1 MNGVVWR
8 FWRAFN
14 SILGKGRGSNAVF
27 LLGDLIPLSPPLPLP
42 LPRPRPFLSLSL
54 VLKLIGE
61 IPYGELSMGGL
72 SPHTYLTL
80 QLYGIIPNTYLWG
93 SSRER
98 WAGKRSTK
106 VAEHQSMCK
115 TWSNEADDNSHQ
127 QSAVSLLH
135 LSKTKTKLHPKF
147 TPTPQLHFA
156 RPLADDLE
164 CVAAAFGT
172 GYFGDL
178 HFVGLRVAT
187 RTWRWWHQ
195 ILGKKREHSGESGE
209 VRSWEEWA
217 NSQKNIR
224 KHENNPW
231 LATSSKPLNDH
242 WRLCQSCCQWSRCN
256 SGCHLPHCNPLRA
269 KHPHLV
275 QPLSQQP
282 PAKVLRSYSGPT
294 KIY

>member
-1 MNGVVWR
+1 
-8 FWRAFN
+8 
-14 SILGKGRGSNAVF
+14 
-27 LLGDLIPLSPPLPLP
+27 
-42 LPRPRPFLSLSL
+42 
-54 VLKLIGE
+54 
-61 IPYGELSMGGL
+61 MGGL

-98 WAGKRSTK
+98 WAENDPQRWLNIKACAKHGAMKQMTT
-106 VAEHQSMCK
+106 V
-115 TWSNEADDNSHQ
+115 TNSHQ

-187 RTWRWWHQ
+187 RTWRW
-195 ILGKKREHSGESGE
+195 
-209 VRSWEEWA
+209 
-217 NSQKNIR
+217 
-224 KHENNPW
+224 
-231 LATSSKPLNDH
+231 
-242 WRLCQSCCQWSRCN
+242 
-256 SGCHLPHCNPLRA
+256 
-269 KHPHLV
+269 
-275 QPLSQQP
+275 
-282 PAKVLRSYSGPT
+282 
-294 KIY
+294 